1 MQVPILT
8 ERQFQIL
15 ELIAVGATRNEIAV
29 ELGISPETVK
39 VHTKAILD
47 KFDATS
53 VRDAM
58 GDINTYLAAY
68 GRDGAGYTSY
78 FHSICGTINVS
89 SDHKSSFITWTT
101 AETIVRGPVTEI
113 SSLLQEKGT
122 ISDISLNGVKPA
134 LEHTDVTSTVV
145 RLKLDKPLS
154 TGDTFQRELTYRAE
168 FFGAQQI
175 ENYSISIMSLV
186 KTVSLTA
193 RFDGGLPH
201 HWDVVLQKGFI
212 ITDIVGH
219 PETKIEHGKDFI
231 KVELCDLSPGETCLI
246 RWSV

>member
-89 SDHKSSFITWTT
+89 SDYKSSFNTWTT

-186 KTVSLTA
+186 KTVSLMA

>member
-47 KFDATS
+47 KFDATL

-186 KTVSLTA
+186 KKVSLMA

>member
-29 ELGISPETVK
+29 ELGISSETVK
-39 VHTKAILD
+39 VHKKAILD

-186 KTVSLTA
+186 KKVSLMA

>member
-39 VHTKAILD
+39 VHTKTILD

-58 GDINTYLAAY
+58 RDINTYLAAY

-89 SDHKSSFITWTT
+89 SDYKSSFNTWTT

-122 ISDISLNGVKPA
+122 ISDILLNGVKPA
-134 LEHTDVTSTVV
+134 LENTDVTNTVV

-154 TGDTFQRELTYRAE
+154 TGDAFQRELTYRAE
-168 FFGAQQI
+168 LFGTEQI
-175 ENYSISIMSLV
+175 DNYSISIMSLV

-193 RFDGGLPH
+193 RFDGGFPH
-201 HWDVVLQKGFI
+201 HWDFVLQKGFI
-212 ITDIVGH
+212 IIDVAGH
-219 PETKIEHGKDFI
+219 PETKIEHSKDFI
-231 KVELCDLSPGETCLI
+231 KVELRDLSSGETCLI